1 MSSTK
6 VFILDVDNKFNNNLF
21 PIIINDR
28 EIIYTEIVEYD
39 VDRVLRSQYSLE
51 FVLHRMFSSHPC
63 RHTNYLDSD
72 VVVIPIY
79 LFLSAWKTKYFYDV
93 MEVVKCIQE
102 IQDKVDRIIKDGKK
116 VLLFYSDVMWEDERC
131 FLNYF
136 EFDPNVFFVCYEDV
150 LSSNKQ
156 IPVPFCTHIKSNPV
170 KYHIPNKSNKTHLIS
185 YVGRYRPETELF
197 ENINQFNTDKVK
209 DNRWISIND
218 QNLYEKIDQIYLNS
232 HFSLQPYGDKKSRK
246 GFYHSLLMGC
256 VPVVFENNYQIYEK
270 IFEGLVNLQDI
281 CIVLSFDDKDRYTE
295 ILLGEIQNIPDKITN
310 IEKIKH
316 LLLYDETDPSIVDYI
331 LNHMN

>member
-1 MSSTK
+1 MVTK
-6 VFILDVDNKFNNNLF
+6 FFILDIKGRNNDNLF
-21 PIIINDR
+21 PVIINDR
-28 EIIYTEIVEYD
+28 EIITSKIIEYD
-39 VDRVLRSQYSLE
+39 IDRVLRSQYSLE
-51 FVLHRMFSSHPC
+51 LVLHRMFLSHPY

-79 LFLSAWKTKYFYDV
+79 LFLTAWKKNYFYDV
-93 MEVVKCIQE
+93 MEVVNCVQE
-102 IQDKVDRIIKDGKK
+102 IQDKIGRIVNDGKK
-116 VLLFYSDVMWEDERC
+116 VLLFYSDVMWEDQRC

-150 LSSNKQ
+150 LSPNKQ
-156 IPVPFCTHIKSNPV
+156 IPVPFCTHIKSNPS

-197 ENINQFNTDKVK
+197 EKLNQINTDIVK

-218 QNLYEKIDQIYLNS
+218 QNLYEEIDRIYLDS
-232 HFSLQPYGDKKSRK
+232 YFSLQPHGDKKTRK

-256 VPVVFENNYQIYEK
+256 IPVVFENNYQIYEK
-270 IFEGLVNLQDI
+270 IFNGLVNLQDI
-281 CIVLSFDDKDRYTE
+281 CIVLSFEDKDRYSE
-295 ILLGEIQNIPDKITN
+295 ILLNEIENIPNKIMS

-316 LLLYDETDPSIVDYI
+316 LLLYDETDTSIVDYI
-331 LNHMN
+331 LNRMN

>member
-1 MSSTK
+1 MVTK
-6 VFILDVDNKFNNNLF
+6 FFILNVDDKFNNNLF
-21 PIIINDR
+21 PIIINDS
-28 EIIYTEIVEYD
+28 EIITSEIFEYG
-39 VDRVLRSQYSLE
+39 VNRVLRSQYSLE
-51 FVLHRMFSSHPC
+51 FVLHRMFSLHSSKL
-63 RHTNYLDSD
+63 TNYLDSD

-79 LFLSAWKTKYFYDV
+79 FFLSAWKKKYFYDV
-93 MEVVKCIQE
+93 MEVVKCVQE
-102 IQDKVDRIIKDGKK
+102 IQDKVDGIIKDGKK
-116 VLLFYSDVMWEDERC
+116 VLLFYSDVMWEDQRC

-170 KYHIPNKSNKTHLIS
+170 EYNIPNKSNKTHLIS
-185 YVGRYRPETELF
+185 YVGRYRSETELF
-197 ENINQFNTDKVK
+197 ENLNQFNTDKVK
-209 DNRWISIND
+209 DNRWISMND
-218 QNLYEKIDQIYLNS
+218 QNLYEKIDQIYLDS
-232 HFSLQPYGDKKSRK
+232 YFSLQPHGDQKSRK
-246 GFYHSLLMGC
+246 GFYHSLLLGC
-256 VPVVFENNYQIYEK
+256 VPVVFEDNYQIYEK

-295 ILLGEIQNIPDKITN
+295 ILKNEIQNIPDKIMN

-316 LLLYDETDPSIVDYI
+316 LLLYDESDTSIVDYI